1 MSAPTLVVLV
11 LVLELVPVR
20 ELRVPV
26 GAATRGAVVVRDEGL
41 LVGAEGF
48 LRVDVVDAVVGLVA
62 VLDGDEASPLGRTE
76 ERRAADVIVDFFLS
90 SSDTES
96 CDLWFVVEEALAG
109 FLTAAPAGGRVG
121 GLLRLLPARAAA
133 PAAVLAAAAVAVAVP
148 GRRTAVVVLP
158 GRFAAAEAVE
168 GPVLVEEAGDFA
180 VALGDAVAVSL
191 VFAVPVVSSPE
202 RMDSSCCTTSKPS
215 ASDMAAGDRAW

>member
-11 LVLELVPVR
+11 LVLKLVPA
-20 ELRVPV
+20 RVPV
-26 GAATRGAVVVRDEGL
+26 GTATRGAVVVRDEGL

-90 SSDTES
+90 SSDTEGWA
-96 CDLWFVVEEALAG
+96 LWFVVEEALAG

-121 GLLRLLPARAAA
+121 GLVRLPPARAVA
-133 PAAVLAAAAVAVAVP
+133 PAAVLAAVVVAVP
-148 GRRTAVVVLP
+148 GRRTAVAVAVLP
-158 GRFAAAEAVE
+158 GRFTAAEV
-168 GPVLVEEAGDFA
+168 PVLVEEAGDFA
-180 VALGDAVAVSL
+180 VALGDVA
-191 VFAVPVVSSPE
+191 AVPVVSSPE

-215 ASDMAAGDRAW
+215 ASDMVAGDGAR

>member
-11 LVLELVPVR
+11 LVLELVPAR
-20 ELRVPV
+20 EPRLPA
-26 GAATRGAVVVRDEGL
+26 GTATRGAVVVRGEGL
-41 LVGAEGF
+41 PVAAAGF

-90 SSDTES
+90 SSDTEG
-96 CDLWFVVEEALAG
+96 CDLWFVVEEVPAG
-109 FLTAAPAGGRVG
+109 FLTTAPAGGRVG
-121 GLLRLLPARAAA
+121 GLLRLLAARAVAL
-133 PAAVLAAAAVAVAVP
+133 AAVLVAAVVVAAA
-148 GRRTAVVVLP
+148 GRRTAVAVLP
-158 GRFAAAEAVE
+158 GRFTAAAA
-168 GPVLVEEAGDFA
+168 PVLVDEAGDFA
-180 VALGDAVAVSL
+180 VALGDAVAVSP

-215 ASDMAAGDRAW
+215 ASDMVAGDGTW